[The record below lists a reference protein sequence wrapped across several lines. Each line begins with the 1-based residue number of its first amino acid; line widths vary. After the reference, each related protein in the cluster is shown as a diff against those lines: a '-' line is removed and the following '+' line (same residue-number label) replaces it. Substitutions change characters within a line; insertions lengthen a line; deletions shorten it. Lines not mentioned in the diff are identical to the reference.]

1 LKYVFE
7 KRALNVALECNPH
20 LVVTAGNAGD
30 LSVHTVGS
38 LEQPEFP
45 LRLVQLVK
53 EPIGGSDVLG

>member
-7 KRALNVALECNPH
+7 KRTLNVALECDSH

-38 LEQPEFP
+38 LKQPEFP
-45 LRLVQLVK
+45 LRLVQLFK
-53 EPIGGSDVLG
+53 EPLGGSDAFR